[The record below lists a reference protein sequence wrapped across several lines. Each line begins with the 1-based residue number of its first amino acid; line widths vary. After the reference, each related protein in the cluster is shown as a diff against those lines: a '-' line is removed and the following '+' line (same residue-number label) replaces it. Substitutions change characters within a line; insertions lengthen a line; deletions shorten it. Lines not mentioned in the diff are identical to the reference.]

1 MLHFGEY
8 RASGLNG
15 IILFSRWSDMNPD
28 PQVFGPWTGTD
39 GWITNWNDEDSK
51 KMDEIFAR
59 MISELDYEK
68 RYEIVK
74 EFYDKFWEDVPY
86 IKTFNDKRLYGIS
99 DKLNGYQG
107 YGQPYFWN
115 VWMSK

>member
-1 MLHFGEY
+1 MNNGALVLQNQLEKIGIKAELNLVDNATFGEY
-8 RASGLNG
+8 RASGKWD
-15 IILFSRWSDMNPD
+15 ILFSRWSDMNPD

-39 GWITNWNDEDSK
+39 GWITK
-51 KMDEIFAR
+51 
-59 MISELDYEK
+59 
-68 RYEIVK
+68 
-74 EFYDKFWEDVPY
+74 FYDKFWEDVPY

>member
-1 MLHFGEY
+1 
-8 RASGLNG
+8 
-15 IILFSRWSDMNPD
+15 
-28 PQVFGPWTGTD
+28 
-39 GWITNWNDEDSK
+39 
-51 KMDEIFAR
+51 MDEIFAR
-59 MISELDYEK
+59 MINELDYEK